1 MKIILM
7 ETIDT
12 LGEPGEVVDVADGY
26 ARNYLIPRGLAQPA
40 TKAHMARLEE
50 ELKRRRRA
58 ADEALDEAQK
68 MGETL
73 EGLAITLSARAGA
86 SGKLFGSVTSTDI
99 AEAIKEDTGLVV
111 DRRKIQLS
119 EPIRELGEREVVLDL
134 HAKVKVPITVEVV
147 VES

>member
-1 MKIILM
+1 MKIILL
-7 ETIDT
+7 ESVDT

-26 ARNYLIPRGLAQPA
+26 ARNYLIPRGLAQRA
-40 TKAHMARLEE
+40 TKAHMAQLEE

-68 MGETL
+68 ASERL
-73 EGLAITLSARAGA
+73 EGLAISLSARAGA

-99 AEAIKEDTGLVV
+99 AEAIEEETGLAV

-134 HAKVKVPITVEVV
+134 HAEVKVPITVEVV
-147 VES
+147 AEA